1 MVAGDMRGPP
11 LVPPCAYDLDPHG
24 RRRFGSLCAIELL
37 RERDDWLLTK
47 CRDDSGATAV
57 VKSVRTASARAHRT
71 LRGEASLL
79 WQLLLPGHDG
89 VVKILEQAEHDE
101 PFWYAMA
108 WASGSPLTATNA
120 GTLLPVPKALRIGGA
135 LAAALEYVHSRG
147 IVHGDVAPANTLVDE
162 TDCVTLIDFGTAAL
176 AFDAQAARE
185 IGYSDQP
192 RVGTPGY
199 VAPER
204 IQGGALDTQSDLYS
218 LGCMLYELL
227 TGKPPFHADDP
238 AALARQHVELAP
250 RAPSTLRPEL
260 PAELDML
267 MLKLLAK
274 DPARR
279 CAAASEVCEA
289 LAVYKSGSM
298 PPVSAVRTRYVPFH
312 RSRLVGRESALRSIT
327 AGVDR
332 ARSGNGGLHLVSGES
347 GIGKT
352 RLLNEAARY
361 ASERG
366 FEVLVGRCHELVP
379 TRGSNRSAGRPLGPF
394 LPLLAWTADLKRAKR
409 TSSDDELQRAS
420 LVLSA
425 YEPSLASVDAAAAPT
440 LLPSELARA
449 RVLKSLAT
457 VLHTIAAT
465 EPVLLII
472 DDVQWA
478 DDLSLGFLSSDLVQT
493 LADARLCIV
502 AAYRADELSS
512 EQQKRLSARASGETH
527 LERLTVDEVSLLS
540 RSLLANQVVPAH
552 VSEFLHGRSGG
563 NPFLVIEYLHSL
575 RQQGALRSALYDP
588 SISELDVDTHDL
600 QIPSGLNELFELR
613 ISQLSPSARRM
624 LEFGAVLGTE
634 FPSALLE
641 ACAHRMG
648 LGLNA
653 TSAISELGAQRLFEA
668 LPNGRCR
675 FVHDKLRDAQL
686 SALTP
691 SERRELHRQAAALL
705 SSSDRFDASS
715 AELGLH
721 FAEAGL
727 PERAAPYLRDAADQ
741 AARCYANADAV
752 DLYGLALEQV
762 RGSSSEAV
770 EATANAPAPSVILE
784 LSEARGDVLLRS
796 GRNREAALQYTAT
809 LTQVDP
815 ATRARLLR
823 KQATA
828 LRTAHDYAG
837 ATSALERA
845 EHELACVRGPEES
858 NLVHEWIEIQ
868 QSRFWLYYF
877 ERRGGPITEAVVARM
892 QPLVEQHGTPLQR
905 SSFFECVASHVMA
918 RDRYLFSREA
928 VAAAQRGVTELTTTT
943 ESAGQAAGPRFVL
956 AFSLVL
962 GGRDGCRA
970 AIELFDAILTE
981 LEPIGDPMLIS
992 RALVYQAVAQR
1003 RLGQPN
1009 AVKTTNAR
1017 ARRYAE
1023 RAQLTPYIGACLAC
1037 DAWLAW
1043 QAGRLDEAE
1052 HLAHEATSWWR
1063 RGTHVFPFRWL
1074 ADYIVLDLY
1083 HVRDDFAN
1091 ARVVIDDL
1099 LDPAQK
1105 LFEAPLAT
1113 ALAAAKDAF
1122 DTDDA
1127 RETSRRLQT
1136 VLQLAHAEGYL

>member
-1 MVAGDMRGPP
+1 MVANDMRGPP
-11 LVPPCAYDLDPHG
+11 PGPPGAYDFDPHS

-47 CRDDSGATAV
+47 CRHDSGASAV
-57 VKSVRTASARAHRT
+57 VKAVRTASARAQRT
-71 LRGEASLL
+71 LRSEASLL
-79 WQLLLPGHDG
+79 WQLVLPGHDG
-89 VVKILEQAEHDE
+89 VVKILEQAERDE

-108 WASGSPLTATNA
+108 WANGSPLTATSA
-120 GTLLPVPKALRIGGA
+120 GALLPVSKAFRIASA

-162 TDCVTLIDFGTAAL
+162 ADRVTLIDFGTAAL
-176 AFDAQAARE
+176 AFDANAARE
-185 IGYSDQP
+185 IGYSDQQ
-192 RVGTPGY
+192 RFGTPGY

-204 IQGGALDTQSDLYS
+204 IQGGALDTRSDLYS
-218 LGCMLYELL
+218 LGCMLYELV

-250 RAPSTLRPEL
+250 PSPSALRPEL
-260 PAELDML
+260 PAELEVL
-267 MLKLLAK
+267 ILKLLAK

-289 LAVYKSGSM
+289 LDAYKPGSL
-298 PPVSAVRTRYVPFH
+298 PPVSAVRARYVPFH
-312 RSRLVGRESALRSIT
+312 RSRLVGRESALRSVT
-327 AGVDR
+327 AAVDR
-332 ARSGNGGLHLVSGES
+332 AQSGNGGLHLVSGES

-394 LPLLAWTADLKRAKR
+394 LPFLAWTADLRRANR
-409 TSSDDELQRAS
+409 TSSEDELQQAS

-425 YEPSLASVDAAAAPT
+425 YEPSLARADAAVAPT
-440 LLPSELARA
+440 PLPSELARA

-478 DDLSLGFLSSDLVQT
+478 DDLSLGFLASDWVQT

-527 LERLTVDEVSLLS
+527 LERLSVDEVSLLS
-540 RSLLANQVVPAH
+540 RSLLANQLVPAH

-563 NPFLVIEYLHSL
+563 NPFLVIEYLYSL
-575 RQQGALRSALYDP
+575 RQQGALRSARHDP
-588 SISELDVDTHDL
+588 NISELDVDAHDL
-600 QIPSGLNELFELR
+600 RVPHGLKELFELR
-613 ISQLSPSARRM
+613 MAELSPSARRM

-634 FPSALLE
+634 FSSALLE
-641 ACAHRMG
+641 ACAHGMG
-648 LGLNA
+648 LGQSA
-653 TSAISELGAQRLFEA
+653 TTAISELGAQRLFEA

-691 SERRELHRQAAALL
+691 AERRELHRQAADLL
-705 SSSDRFDASS
+705 CSSDRFDASS

-762 RGSSSEAV
+762 RASPSEVV
-770 EATANAPAPSVILE
+770 EATADAAAPSIIRE

-809 LTQVDP
+809 LTQFDP

-828 LRTAHDYAG
+828 LRTAHDYEG
-837 ATSALERA
+837 ATNALERA
-845 EHELACVRGPEES
+845 EHELTAVRGADES

-868 QSRFWLYYF
+868 QSRFWLHYF

-892 QPLVEQHGTPLQR
+892 QPLVERYGTALQR
-905 SSFFECVASHVMA
+905 SSFFECVASHLMA
-918 RDRYLFSREA
+918 RDRYLFSAEA
-928 VAAAQRGVTELTTTT
+928 VASARRAVTELTDTP
-943 ESAGQAAGPRFVL
+943 EGARHAAGPRFVL

-962 GGRDGCRA
+962 GSSDDCRE
-970 AIELFDAILTE
+970 AIVLFDAILEE

-1003 RLGQPN
+1003 RLGQAS
-1009 AVKTTNAR
+1009 AVRTTNAR
-1017 ARRYAE
+1017 ARQYAE

-1037 DAWLAW
+1037 EAWLAW
-1043 QAGRLDEAE
+1043 HGGRLDEAE
-1052 HLAHEATSWWR
+1052 RLANEATSWWR

-1074 ADYIVLDLY
+1074 ANYIVLDLY
-1083 HVRDDFAN
+1083 HVRDDFTN
-1091 ARVVIDDL
+1091 ARAVIEDL
-1099 LDPAQK
+1099 LDPTQK
-1105 LFEAPLAT
+1105 LFADPLAT

-1122 DTDDA
+1122 DSEDA
-1127 RETSRRLQT
+1127 RETSRQVLA
-1136 VLQLAHAEGYL
+1136 VLQLAHVEGFL